1 MRSKTKATEH
11 PVPQS
16 EDECT
21 SAIRRLGEQRRE
33 VRRIEADMNDKLAAI
48 RAESNEEAEPFK
60 QACKNL
66 IAGIESYCAAHRKRL
81 THGGKIK
88 TALFS
93 AGEVK
98 WRTRPPKVSIRGTE
112 AVLDALRDRGLTRF
126 IRVAESVNKEAIL
139 ADPSAV
145 AGIKGITV
153 GSEGEDF
160 IVEPSEDE
168 IVTDAA

>member
-1 MRSKTKATEH
+1 M
-11 PVPQS
+11 
-16 EDECT
+16 
-21 SAIRRLGEQRRE
+21 
-33 VRRIEADMNDKLAAI
+33 
-48 RAESNEEAEPFK
+48 
-60 QACKNL
+60 
-66 IAGIESYCAAHRKRL
+66 
-81 THGGKIK
+81 
-88 TALFS
+88 
-93 AGEVK
+93 
-98 WRTRPPKVSIRGTE
+98 
-112 AVLDALRDRGLTRF
+112 LDALRDRGLTRF